1 MLPWESMKGLENQD
15 IYRMPSV
22 SSILYTYQK
31 CDKSQRKAVR
41 DRASYATLDMS
52 DAYYVINPTGD
63 LRNTKNPQFV
73 YLRGTRRRSHL
84 MGCCSGLLELNG
96 PYTPKGALIDYLLA
110 GSPIVIGNLWAVAQT
125 WALEFTKKLLETFEG
140 EMENEAGIV
149 ACLDL
154 ARKTSNILMYRSVTI
169 CYGVPNLLRKR
180 IP

>member
-1 MLPWESMKGLENQD
+1 MFESTASQDNCTLIDMHRSCLKPVVKEISEILKTRNLCIYVGHGDGLQH
-15 IYRMPSV
+15 MPIDELAKHDKYAAA
-22 SSILYTYQK
+22 IL
-31 CDKSQRKAVR
+31 
-41 DRASYATLDMS
+41 
-52 DAYYVINPTGD
+52 I
-63 LRNTKNPQFV
+63 
-73 YLRGTRRRSHL
+73 
-84 MGCCSGLLELNG
+84 GCCSGLMELNG